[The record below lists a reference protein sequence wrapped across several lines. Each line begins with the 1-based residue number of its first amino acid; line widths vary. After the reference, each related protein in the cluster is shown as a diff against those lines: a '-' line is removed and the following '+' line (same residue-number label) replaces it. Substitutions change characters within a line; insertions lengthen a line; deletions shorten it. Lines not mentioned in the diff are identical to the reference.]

1 MANQLQEDYFKVF
14 LSERRQIIAA
24 TNIVLCCMCL
34 VFSALKISATGTQN
48 FPFPAMLVALLT
60 LINCI
65 YLLRGGSTEKAVLS
79 LLALLFLGLVFSGLN
94 TGAFNGAT
102 LILAPIL
109 PMLAILWRSTRTGW
123 IMMFATGFSL
133 SLIFWLQLSGYIPE
147 NVHSETGLI
156 VIRYVAVVSACLVCT
171 WIAWTF
177 GRYHSELQKINQLQ
191 ATTDHLTGVG
201 NRRSLEMTLIKEIG
215 RARRSDGWISFVM
228 ADVDHFKRY
237 NDLNGHLEGDRCLIQ
252 VAEVFSEC
260 VSRSA
265 DMVGRFGGE
274 EFILL
279 LPDTKPE
286 GARHVAERVRQ
297 SMLQRDIPY
306 EKNSPDRVS
315 LTLGVVSV
323 KGKLIESSERLIK
336 LADEALYDGKAAGRN
351 CVVAVVK
358 PNNVMH
364 TPKVVATSQSNLL

>member
-1 MANQLQEDYFKVF
+1 MANELQKDYFKAF

-24 TNIVLCCMCL
+24 TNIVLCSMCL
-34 VFSALKISATGTQN
+34 VFSALKISAAGIQS
-48 FPFPAMLVALLT
+48 FPFPAMLVVLLT

-65 YLLRGGSTEKAVLS
+65 YLLRGGSTGKAVLS
-79 LLALLFLGLVFSGLN
+79 LLVLLFLGLVLSGVN
-94 TGAFNGAT
+94 TGGFNGAT

-109 PMLAILWRSTRTGW
+109 PMLAILWRSTRAGW

-156 VIRYVAVVSACLVCT
+156 VVRYVAVISACLVCT

-191 ATTDHLTGVG
+191 ATTDHLTGVA
-201 NRRSLEMTLIKEIG
+201 NRRSLESALMKEIG

-237 NDLNGHLEGDRCLIQ
+237 NDLNGHLEGDRCLVQ
-252 VAEVFSEC
+252 VAEVFCEC

-297 SMLQRDIPY
+297 TMLERDIPY
-306 EKNSPDRVS
+306 EENSPDRVS

-351 CVVAVVK
+351 CVISVVK
-358 PNNVMH
+358 PNNEMN
-364 TPKVVATSQSNLL
+364 TPKLVASSQSNLS